1 MTTCTVLTA
10 ASALHDMAAVD
21 AVVDAFRPQ
30 FAAVG
35 AEVAGSIEAADPRL
49 PLAVFVL
56 AGGSERH
63 VLQAWQARQQ
73 LVPGEPLL
81 LLTHPGQNSLPAALE
96 VLARLQMDG
105 ARGRILMLHVPLP
118 TDPPNGHAL
127 RAAIH
132 DIAVWHRL
140 HRARLGV
147 VGTPSDWLVA
157 SVPDATAVQERWG
170 VTLVDHPLA
179 PVMDRF
185 VDNIDA
191 PIAEPV
197 RLRARRHDD
206 EPHPAEVETAGRF
219 EPVLREVVAAG
230 AYDAVTVRCFD
241 LVTDAHTSGCLALSS
256 LNDHGIV
263 AGCEGDVAATVA
275 LLWLRHLIGRIGWM
289 ANPAA
294 IDEATGRIELAHCT
308 VPLSLVESFELD
320 THFESGIGVGINGH
334 FAAGPATVVRLGG
347 RCLEHL
353 WVTDGQ
359 ALMTDPRHGR
369 CRTQLDVVVPQH
381 AAGELLRRPLGNH
394 LVVLPGHHADEI
406 RRWWAT
412 MVADAA

>member
-10 ASALHDMAAVD
+10 ASALHDAAAVD
-21 AVVDAFRPQ
+21 AVVGAFRPQ
-30 FAAVG
+30 LAA
-35 AEVAGSIEAADPRL
+35 AGVQLADTVEAADPTL

-56 AGGSERH
+56 TGGSERQ

-105 ARGRILMLHVPLP
+105 ARGRIVMLHVPLP
-118 TDPPNGHAL
+118 TDPPNGLAL

-132 DIAVWHRL
+132 DMAVWHRL

-147 VGTPSDWLVA
+147 IGTPSEWLVA
-157 SVPDATAVQERWG
+157 SVPDATAVQARWG
-170 VTLVDHPLA
+170 ISLVHHELA
-179 PVMDRF
+179 AVMDRF
-185 VDNIDA
+185 VDNIEA

-197 RLRARRHDD
+197 RLRARRHEG
-206 EPHPAEVETAGRF
+206 EPHPADVETAGRF
-219 EPVLREVVAAG
+219 EPVLREVVAG
-230 AYDAVTVRCFD
+230 SGYDAVTVRCFD

-294 IDEATGRIELAHCT
+294 IDEDTGTIELAHCT

-334 FAAGPATVVRLGG
+334 FAAGPVTVVRLGG
-347 RCLEHL
+347 RGLEHL
-353 WVTDGQ
+353 WVADGQ

-369 CRTQLDVVVPQH
+369 CRTQLDVVVPPER
-381 AAGELLRRPLGNH
+381 AGELLRRPLGNH
-394 LVVLPGHHADEI
+394 LVVLPGHHAHDI
-406 RRWWAT
+406 RQWWSM
-412 MVADAA
+412 MVADAT